1 MSTQPGGDL
10 PVEPEDTRR
19 LEALAESEPL
29 PAPSPAGRRQQSVRV
44 GTVVWGLVVAVGGVL
59 ALVVA
64 GGADVDGGAVAIG
77 ILGGAGLA
85 LVVGSLASGLRRR
98 DRT

>member
-1 MSTQPGGDL
+1 
-10 PVEPEDTRR
+10 
-19 LEALAESEPL
+19 
-29 PAPSPAGRRQQSVRV
+29 V